1 MTYTT
6 EQMMCKIGN
15 VLITEMRRLM
25 PEETNTELLDY
36 LNEELERLWAKE
48 LMKSYEVSDN
58 D

>member
-36 LNEELERLWAKE
+36 LNEELERLWSKE

>member
-6 EQMMCKIGN
+6 EQMICKIGN